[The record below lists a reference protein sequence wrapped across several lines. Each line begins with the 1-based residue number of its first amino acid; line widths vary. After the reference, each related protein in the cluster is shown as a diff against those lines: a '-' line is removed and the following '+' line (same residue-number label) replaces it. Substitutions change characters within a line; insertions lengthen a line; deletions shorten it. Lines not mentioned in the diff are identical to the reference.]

1 MIAFG
6 VTFVYPAIIP
16 WFVKAHPEAMPAVHE
31 MQVRVGRLIITP
43 FATLALLTG
52 IYLAADRDLFSE
64 TWVTVPMVILIVL
77 LGLGGAFFTPREK
90 ELATIARRDLD
101 AGGGLSDE
109 YAAKAQ
115 SVGMVG
121 ALSSAAHPHRDLL
134 HGREAVRVGG
144 ERRRIEASRSP
155 LSGLEM
161 HRSHAERA
169 RSASRP
175 RPGAP
180 ARPGGR

>member
-1 MIAFG
+1 MITVPAILFYDVVVALHVMTVVIAFG

-64 TWVTVPMVILIVL
+64 TWVTIPMVILIVL

-90 ELATIARRDLD
+90 QLAALARRDLD

-109 YAAKAQ
+109 YAARART
-115 SVGMVG
+115 VGMVG
-121 ALSSAAHPHRDLL
+121 ALSSALILIAIFCM
-134 HGREAVRVGG
+134 V
-144 ERRRIEASRSP
+144 
-155 LSGLEM
+155 
-161 HRSHAERA
+161 
-169 RSASRP
+169 
-175 RPGAP
+175 
-180 ARPGGR
+180 ARPFA